1 MPNLTDLPREVIG
14 AICDYAYSPADIYN
28 LHFTNK
34 TLFRYT
40 KEKDEVEGRVQG
52 KSNFA
57 RKMQNALVHSLERT
71 LRQNRASTDR
81 KIDIFKSFTQLA
93 KSLPPGSVAMSGS
106 IVVQAVLGE
115 QWGGSDIDVYCTNQA
130 APSVRTWIISELKQ
144 VLVGICARYTVDLSI
159 EKGPGHN
166 DIIDH
171 VEHWANAPEENR
183 AFQCTR
189 GRTWR
194 FNSGASFHSSP
205 LWSQGN
211 EVHLDREEIDRCT
224 PSTVIRTKGDLVD
237 IPFEPRLLDQCCEND
252 CQGTK
257 KDIVNIDLIVV
268 NQRSSI
274 ARAINDFDIV
284 MCKCSWD
291 GNKFNIPRPADTFG
305 RQSELSNCLEV
316 RKTQAYVARI
326 EREAHR
332 PFRSVVSELIDG
344 RTRKPSTNFWQL
356 RHEGAIVHNFL
367 CSKRVVPDTEAAK
380 DLELVI
386 DYFNVFS
393 ELLDCELPLPILSLI
408 KAMREVLIE
417 NALVDGK
424 FACRRFFRT
433 LVSTHT
439 PACQNTKRV
448 VADSHWRHDVQ
459 NTKRGVHQ
467 GALAHSFRRHNV
479 IVRSLDRLQ
488 KYRNRGIEVKPNDFP
503 PRGLEQVLRKLNTEN
518 LRPSLWT
525 LTHCLVTSRY
535 IWERDESTDEDS
547 DEDSMNDSDD
557 VYSYASSYGVV
568 NKRERD
574 EASRIRAV
582 RLANDSEEARQKDR
596 VAEER
601 KAMALAREEERWV
614 AYRALVKE
622 ARDAHA
628 GSKHRAWVA
637 SIPSLPPMG
646 INLLSENELEEKDAA
661 ANTDGFDCH
670 KRKAAALEGKVEQ
683 RSM

>member
-1 MPNLTDLPREVIG
+1 MPNLTNLPREVIG

-40 KEKDEVEGRVQG
+40 KEKDEAEGRVQG
-52 KSNFA
+52 KSIFA
-57 RKMQNALVHSLERT
+57 SKMQKAMVHSLERT

-81 KIDIFKSFTQLA
+81 KVDVFKSFTQLA
-93 KSLPPGSVAMSGS
+93 KSLPPDSVAMSGS
-106 IVVQAVLGE
+106 IVVQAMLGE

-144 VLVGICARYTVDLSI
+144 VLVGVCSRYTVDLSI

-183 AFQCTR
+183 VFECTS

-194 FNSGASFHSSP
+194 FNSGASFHPSP

-224 PSTVIRTKGDLVD
+224 PSNAIRTKGDLVD
-237 IPFEPRLLDQCCEND
+237 IPFEPRLLDQCCENE

-257 KDIVNIDLIVV
+257 KDIVSIDLIVV

-326 EREAHR
+326 EQEAHR
-332 PFRSVVSELIDG
+332 PFLSVMSELIDG

-386 DYFNVFS
+386 DHFNVFS
-393 ELLDCELPLPILSLI
+393 ILLDCGLPRPILSVI

-417 NALVDGK
+417 NSLADGKIARRRFYFYRIPVGTNTPAGHCIDLVDAGDL
-424 FACRRFFRT
+424 FCSLF
-433 LVSTHT
+433 
-439 PACQNTKRV
+439 C
-448 VADSHWRHDVQ
+448 
-459 NTKRGVHQ
+459 
-467 GALAHSFRRHNV
+467 RHNV

-488 KYRNRGIEVKPNDFP
+488 KYRNRGVEVKPNDYP
-503 PRGLEQVLRKLNTEN
+503 PRGLEQVLRKLQMNTE
-518 LRPSLWT
+518 
-525 LTHCLVTSRY
+525 VITSRY
-535 IWERDESTDEDS
+535 IMERGESTDEDS
-547 DEDSMNDSDD
+547 DDD
-557 VYSYASSYGVV
+557 CSYEKSYGAV
-568 NKRERD
+568 NKRARVTEER
-574 EASRIRAV
+574 
-582 RLANDSEEARQKDR
+582 EAR
-596 VAEER
+596 AW
-601 KAMALAREEERWV
+601 AREMKRW
-614 AYRALVKE
+614 ATYRALVKE

-628 GSKHRAWVA
+628 ASKHRAWVA
-637 SIPSLPPMG
+637 SIPSSSPMG
-646 INLLSENELEEKDAA
+646 IVLPDENESEEKQKGCAQ
-661 ANTDGFDCH
+661 ANQEAGD
-670 KRKAAALEGKVEQ
+670 
-683 RSM
+683 

>member
-1 MPNLTDLPREVIG
+1 MPNLTNLPGEVIG

-189 GRTWR
+189 GMTWR

-274 ARAINDFDIV
+274 ARALNDFDIV

-291 GNKFNIPRPADTFG
+291 GDKFDIPRPADTFG

-326 EREAHR
+326 EQEAHR

-367 CSKRVVPDTEAAK
+367 CSTRVVPDTEAAK

-386 DYFNVFS
+386 DHFNVFS
-393 ELLDCELPLPILSLI
+393 ALLDCGLPRPILSVI

-417 NALVDGK
+417 NSLADGK
-424 FACRRFFRT
+424 FARRRFFRT
-433 LVSTHT
+433 LVGTHT
-439 PACQNTKRV
+439 PAGQNTKRV
-448 VADSHWRHDVQ
+448 AGH
-459 NTKRGVHQ
+459 
-467 GALAHSFRRHNV
+467 LFCRHNV
-479 IVRSLDRLQ
+479 MVRSLDRLQ
-488 KYRNRGIEVKPNDFP
+488 KYRNRGVEVKPNDYP
-503 PRGLEQVLRKLNTEN
+503 PRGLEQVLRKLQMNTE
-518 LRPSLWT
+518 
-525 LTHCLVTSRY
+525 VITSRY
-535 IWERDESTDEDS
+535 TMERGESTDEDS
-547 DEDSMNDSDD
+547 DDDYSDD
-557 VYSYASSYGVV
+557 DYSYERSYGTV
-568 NKRERD
+568 NKRARVEEESEARALATGERG
-574 EASRIRAV
+574 EKRG
-582 RLANDSEEARQKDR
+582 EEAGC
-596 VAEER
+596 VSCF
-601 KAMALAREEERWV
+601 
-614 AYRALVKE
+614 
-622 ARDAHA
+622 
-628 GSKHRAWVA
+628 G
-637 SIPSLPPMG
+637 
-646 INLLSENELEEKDAA
+646 
-661 ANTDGFDCH
+661 
-670 KRKAAALEGKVEQ
+670 
-683 RSM
+683 

>member
-1 MPNLTDLPREVIG
+1 MPNLTNLPREVIG

-40 KEKDEVEGRVQG
+40 KEKDEAEGRVQG
-52 KSNFA
+52 KSIFA
-57 RKMQNALVHSLERT
+57 SKMQKAMVHSLERT

-81 KIDIFKSFTQLA
+81 KVDVFKSFTQLA
-93 KSLPPGSVAMSGS
+93 KSLPPDSVAMSGS
-106 IVVQAVLGE
+106 IVVQAMLGE

-144 VLVGICARYTVDLSI
+144 VLVGVCSRYTVDLSI

-183 AFQCTR
+183 VFECTS

-194 FNSGASFHSSP
+194 FNSGASFHPSP

-224 PSTVIRTKGDLVD
+224 PSNAIRTKGDLVD

-326 EREAHR
+326 EQEAHR
-332 PFRSVVSELIDG
+332 PFLSVMSELIDG

-386 DYFNVFS
+386 DHFNVFS
-393 ELLDCELPLPILSLI
+393 ILLDCGLPRPILSVI

-417 NALVDGK
+417 NSLADGK
-424 FACRRFFRT
+424 FARRRFYFYRIP
-433 LVSTHT
+433 VGTHT
-439 PACQNTKRV
+439 PAGQCINL
-448 VADSHWRHDVQ
+448 VAGQS
-459 NTKRGVHQ
+459 
-467 GALAHSFRRHNV
+467 LFCRHNV

-488 KYRNRGIEVKPNDFP
+488 KYRNRGVEVKPNDYP
-503 PRGLEQVLRKLNTEN
+503 PRGLEQVLRKLQMNTE
-518 LRPSLWT
+518 
-525 LTHCLVTSRY
+525 VITSRY
-535 IWERDESTDEDS
+535 IMERGESTDEDS
-547 DEDSMNDSDD
+547 DDD
-557 VYSYASSYGVV
+557 CSYEKSYGAV
-568 NKRERD
+568 NKRARVTEER
-574 EASRIRAV
+574 
-582 RLANDSEEARQKDR
+582 EAR
-596 VAEER
+596 AW
-601 KAMALAREEERWV
+601 AREMKRWA

-628 GSKHRAWVA
+628 ASKHRAWVA
-637 SIPSLPPMG
+637 SIPSSSPMG
-646 INLLSENELEEKDAA
+646 IILPDENESEEKQKGCAQADQEAG
-661 ANTDGFDCH
+661 D
-670 KRKAAALEGKVEQ
+670 
-683 RSM
+683 

>member
-1 MPNLTDLPREVIG
+1 M
-14 AICDYAYSPADIYN
+14 
-28 LHFTNK
+28 
-34 TLFRYT
+34 
-40 KEKDEVEGRVQG
+40 
-52 KSNFA
+52 
-57 RKMQNALVHSLERT
+57 
-71 LRQNRASTDR
+71 
-81 KIDIFKSFTQLA
+81 
-93 KSLPPGSVAMSGS
+93 
-106 IVVQAVLGE
+106 
-115 QWGGSDIDVYCTNQA
+115 
-130 APSVRTWIISELKQ
+130 
-144 VLVGICARYTVDLSI
+144 
-159 EKGPGHN
+159 
-166 DIIDH
+166 
-171 VEHWANAPEENR
+171 
-183 AFQCTR
+183 
-189 GRTWR
+189 
-194 FNSGASFHSSP
+194 
-205 LWSQGN
+205 
-211 EVHLDREEIDRCT
+211 HLDREEIHGST
-224 PSTVIRTKGDLVD
+224 PSNTIRTKGDLVD
-237 IPFEPRLLDQCCEND
+237 IPFEPRLLDQCCKND

-257 KDIVNIDLIVV
+257 KDVVNIDLIVV

-284 MCKCSWD
+284 TCKCSWD
-291 GNKFNIPRPADTFG
+291 GKKFNIPRPADTFG
-305 RQSELSNCLEV
+305 RQSELSDCLEV

-326 EREAHR
+326 EKQAQR

-344 RTRKPSTNFWQL
+344 RTPKPWTNIWQL
-356 RHEGAIVHNFL
+356 RHEEASVHNFL
-367 CSKRVVPDTEAAK
+367 CSTRVVPDTVAAK

-459 NTKRGVHQ
+459 NTKCGVHQ
-467 GALAHSFRRHNV
+467 GALAHSFCRHNV

-503 PRGLEQVLRKLNTEN
+503 PRELEQVLRKLNTEN

-547 DEDSMNDSDD
+547 DDDSMNDSDD
-557 VYSYASSYGVV
+557 VYSYKSSYGVV
-568 NKRERD
+568 NKRESD

-601 KAMALAREEERWV
+601 KAIALAAREENRRV

-622 ARDAHA
+622 ARDGHA

-646 INLLSENELEEKDAA
+646 INLPSENELEEKDAA